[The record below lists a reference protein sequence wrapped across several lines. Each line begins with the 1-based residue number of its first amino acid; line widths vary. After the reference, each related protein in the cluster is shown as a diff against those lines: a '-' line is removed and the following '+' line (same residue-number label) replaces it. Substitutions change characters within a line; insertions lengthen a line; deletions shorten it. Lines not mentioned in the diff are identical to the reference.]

1 MKKIILEQKKYTLED
16 IYEISSEK
24 NRISLSSEL
33 KKNIRDSR
41 EFINKKINA
50 SNSIYGINT
59 GFGKLSS
66 VKINQRDI
74 NKLQKNLI
82 LSHAIGVGE
91 NISNRIVRIIIL
103 LPKPKSELE
112 KVFPF
117 TGKQFYICFRV
128 KILTNHTRSWA
139 FGL

>member
-24 NRISLSSEL
+24 NRISLSPEL

-41 EFINKKINA
+41 DFINKKINA

-66 VKINQRDI
+66 VKINQKDI

-91 NISNRIVRIIIL
+91 NISNKIVRIIIL
-103 LPKPKSELE
+103 
-112 KVFPF
+112 
-117 TGKQFYICFRV
+117 
-128 KILTNHTRSWA
+128 
-139 FGL
+139 